1 MSRFIVE
8 GGNKLSGV
16 FHPTGNKNE
25 ALPAI
30 AAALLT
36 EEEVILDNIPG
47 IKDVNHMLDI
57 AESLGAYV
65 TRMGKSKVK
74 IKSEKINTDKPDSD
88 LSKKIR
94 ASFLF
99 ASPLLHRV
107 GSARLYKPGGDK
119 IGRRRLG
126 THIVALTGLGAEF
139 YTDDYYEFK
148 SSKLIGNNDLFLDEA
163 SVMGTENA
171 IMGAV
176 LAEGKTTILN
186 AASEPHV
193 QGLCH
198 MLNKM
203 GAKISGIG
211 SNILYIDGVKKLHG
225 CEHSI
230 SPDHM
235 EIGSLIITSAIAGDG
250 VTIKNVIPSNFRM
263 ICLNYN
269 KLGINVEKQGEDF
282 FIPGEQDLKIVSEV
296 DGSMTKIDDAPWPGF
311 PTDLMSIT
319 IVGATQSQGSIL
331 IFEKMFEGRMFFV
344 DHLIQ
349 MGANIVLCDL
359 HRVVVTGKTP
369 LRGYKVVSPDI
380 RAGMSL
386 LVASLVADGKTE
398 IGNIEQIDRGYEKID
413 ERLNELGAK
422 IKRVN
427 DL

>member
-1 MSRFIVE
+1 MSKFLVE
-8 GGNKLSGV
+8 GGNKISGI

-25 ALPAI
+25 ALPSI
-30 AAALLT
+30 AASLLT
-36 EEEVILDNIPG
+36 DEEVIINNMPG
-47 IKDVNHMLDI
+47 IKDVYHMLDI
-57 AESLGAYV
+57 AESLGASV
-65 TRMGKSKVK
+65 TKIGKSKVK
-74 IKSEKINTDKPDSD
+74 IQVKKITSNMPDYE

-99 ASPLLHRV
+99 ASPLLHRI

-126 THIVALTGLGAEF
+126 THIIALTGLGAQFNNDE
-139 YTDDYYEFK
+139 YYEFK
-148 SSKLIGNNDLFLDEA
+148 SDRLIGNDDLFLDEA

-171 IMGAV
+171 LMGAV

-198 MLNKM
+198 MLNSM

-211 SNILYIDGVKKLHG
+211 SNLLKIDGVKKLHG
-225 CEHSI
+225 CEHTI

-235 EIGSLIITSAIAGDG
+235 EIGSLIILSAIAGDG
-250 VTIKNVIPSNFRM
+250 VTIKNVKSENFKM
-263 ICLNYN
+263 ICLNFN
-269 KLGINVEKQGEDF
+269 KLGITVDKQGQDF
-282 FIPGEQDLKIVSEV
+282 YIPGDQNLEILTEV

-319 IVGATQSQGSIL
+319 IVGATQSKGSIL

-369 LRGYKVVSPDI
+369 LHGYKVVSPDI

-386 LVASLVADGKTE
+386 LVASIVADGKTE
-398 IGNIEQIDRGYEKID
+398 IGNIEQIDRGYERID
-413 ERLNELGAK
+413 VRLNELGTK
-422 IKRVN
+422 IKRVE
-427 DL
+427 